1 MEVKIVVDETKFKE
15 ILENELAAFS
25 KEELHEI
32 IRECIIDTFKNPEFI
47 ERIFITK
54 GYYGNESPS
63 DLLQSAVNNID
74 LSPAFKELADSMSEY
89 LKENHKEVLEDVMIK
104 YMIDGIGRN
113 GYFNNA
119 MRDTVQQILAE
130 RECR

>member
-15 ILENELAAFS
+15 ILENELKAFS

-47 ERIFITK
+47 ENIFIHK
-54 GYYGNESPS
+54 DYWGNPSPS
-63 DLLQSAVNNID
+63 GLLENAVKNID
-74 LSPAFKELADSMSEY
+74 LSPSFKELADSMSEY
-89 LKENHKEVLEDVMIK
+89 LKENHKKVLENVMMK

-113 GYFNNA
+113 EYFNNA
-119 MRDTVQQILAE
+119 ISETVNRILAE

>member
-47 ERIFITK
+47 ERIFIIK

-63 DLLQSAVNNID
+63 HLLEMAVKDID

-89 LKENHKEVLEDVMIK
+89 LKENHKKVLENVMMK

-113 GYFNNA
+113 EYFNNA
-119 MRDTVQQILAE
+119 ISETVNKILAE